1 MTVSYILL
9 YKPFGKVFKLK
20 AYLVILMALTKK
32 GSKISASLLSA
43 DFRKLSLEIYSVDDL
58 VDEYHLDIMDGHFVP
73 NISFGPD
80 FVKAVKKLT
89 KKPLDVHLMVENP
102 EKYIDSFVDAGAD
115 MITFHYETANYFSC
129 RDYIRKK
136 NVKVGIAY
144 NPITPAYIF
153 DSDLDRVLIMSVKP
167 GFAGQEF
174 IKKSLKKIYDAK
186 KWVTKKK
193 YNIEIAVDGG
203 INDKTAYQ
211 VVRNGA
217 DVVIAGSYIFKGYN
231 HKAKIQNLRHSLF
244 AGNIN
249 RKKI

>member
-1 MTVSYILL
+1 MTKQV
-9 YKPFGKVFKLK
+9 
-20 AYLVILMALTKK
+20 
-32 GSKISASLLSA
+32 KISASVLSA
-43 DFRKLSLEIYSVDDL
+43 DFRKLNLEIYSTEAL
-58 VDEYHLDIMDGHFVP
+58 VDEYHLDIMDGHFVS

-89 KKPLDVHLMVENP
+89 NKPLDVHLMVEKP

-144 NPITPAYIF
+144 NPVTPAYIF
-153 DSDLDRVLIMSVKP
+153 DDDLDRVLIMSVNP
-167 GFAGQEF
+167 GFAGQQF
-174 IKKSLKKIYDAK
+174 IKKTLKKVYDAK
-186 KWVTKKK
+186 KWVKKKK
-193 YNIEIAVDGG
+193 YNLEIAVDGG

-211 VVRNGA
+211 AVRNGA
-217 DVVIAGSYIFKGYN
+217 DVVIAGSYIFKGFN
-231 HKAKIQNLRHSLF
+231 HKMNVNALRQSIF
-244 AGNIN
+244 TGIMK

>member
-1 MTVSYILL
+1 
-9 YKPFGKVFKLK
+9 
-20 AYLVILMALTKK
+20 MALTKV
-32 GSKISASLLSA
+32 SASVLSV
-43 DFRKLSLEIYSVDDL
+43 DFRRLNTQIYDTEPY

-89 KKPLDVHLMVENP
+89 KKPLDVHLMVEKP
-102 EKYIDSFVDAGAD
+102 EKHIDSFVDAGAD
-115 MITFHYETANYFSC
+115 MITFHYETANYFTC
-129 RDYIRKK
+129 RDYIKKK

-153 DSDLDRVLIMSVKP
+153 DSDLDRVLIMSVNP

-174 IKKSLKKIYDAK
+174 IKKTLKKLYDAK

-193 YNIEIAVDGG
+193 YNIEVAVDGG

-211 VVRNGA
+211 VARNGA

-231 HKAKIQNLRHSLF
+231 HGANIQSLRWSLF
-244 AGNIN
+244 LGSIN

>member
-1 MTVSYILL
+1 
-9 YKPFGKVFKLK
+9 
-20 AYLVILMALTKK
+20 MALTNK
-32 GSKISASLLSA
+32 GCKVSASVLSA
-43 DFRKLSLEIYSVDDL
+43 DLRWLSFEIYSIDDL

-80 FVKAVKKLT
+80 FVKSVRKLT
-89 KKPLDVHLMVENP
+89 KKPLDIHLMVENP
-102 EKYIDSFVDAGAD
+102 MKHIDSFVDAGAD
-115 MITFHYETANYFSC
+115 MITFHYETANYFTCSE
-129 RDYIRKK
+129 YIKKK

-153 DSDLDRVLIMSVKP
+153 GQEMDRVLIMSVNP

-174 IKKSLKKIYDAK
+174 IKKSLKKIYEAK
-186 KWVTKKK
+186 KWVKKKK

-211 VVRNGA
+211 AAKNGA

-231 HKAKIQNLRHSLF
+231 HKSKIQNLRQSLF
-244 AGNIN
+244 AGYIN
-249 RKKI
+249 RKKNINFSFLK